1 MQIFISY
8 ARADSAFAWRLVEDL
23 SEYDLALWLDVRNIP
38 KGANWDIEVQKGLD
52 SSDLMLVL
60 LSPDSVNSQNVADEW
75 SYFIEKNKPV
85 LPLLIA
91 PTEVPFRLSRR
102 QRIDFTA
109 DYDVGF
115 RELLRAI
122 GSPPRLDPDST
133 ERLKT
138 KPPPRMKRAERS
150 ESAPSRER
158 PAFRGAAQTVELSV
172 RCLPIIWAE
181 RYRWWNGM
189 RGGVLGEILINPRE
203 VLLVPPR
210 SPVISILLGNLITV
224 KAQRALDP
232 HLKMTYYGAQGQFQS
247 LVLMGATRARRLA
260 INQEIINLLK
270 WLTKRSLE

>member
-138 KPPPRMKRAERS
+138 KPPPRMERAERS

-181 RYRWWNGM
+181 RYHWWNGM

-210 SPVISILLGNLITV
+210 SPVISIPLGNLITV

>member
-102 QRIDFTA
+102 QRIDFTN
-109 DYDVGF
+109 DYEVGF
-115 RELLRAI
+115 RELLRAL

-133 ERLKT
+133 ERLRS
-138 KPPPRMKRAERS
+138 KPPRTERPERA

-158 PAFRGAAQTVELSV
+158 PAFRSVAQTAELSV
-172 RCLPIIWAE
+172 RTLPVVWAE
-181 RYRWWNGM
+181 RYHWWRGM
-189 RGGVLGEILINPRE
+189 RGGTLGEILINPRE
-203 VLLVPPR
+203 VLLVPPKA
-210 SPVISILLGNLITV
+210 PVTSIPLGNLISV
-224 KAQRALDP
+224 KPQRALDP
-232 HLKMTYYGAQGQFQS
+232 HLKMTFYGAQGQFQS

-260 INQEIINLLK
+260 VNQEIVNLLK

>member
-38 KGANWDIEVQKGLD
+38 KGANWDNEVQKGLD
-52 SSDLMLVL
+52 ASDLMLVL

-102 QRIDFTA
+102 QRIDFTG
-109 DYDVGF
+109 DYEVGF

-138 KPPPRMKRAERS
+138 KPLPRSERS
-150 ESAPSRER
+150 ESAAQRER
-158 PAFRGAAQTVELSV
+158 PAFRSAAQTTELSIH
-172 RCLPIIWAE
+172 CLPVIWAE
-181 RYRWWNGM
+181 RYHWWNGM
-189 RGGVLGEILINPRE
+189 RGGTLGEILINSRE

-210 SPVISILLGNLITV
+210 APLISISLGNLITL

-232 HLKMTYYGAQGQFQS
+232 HLQMTFYGAQGQFQS
-247 LVLMGATRARRLA
+247 LVLMGATRARRRA
-260 INQEIINLLK
+260 INQAIINLLK

>member
-109 DYDVGF
+109 DYEVGF

-138 KPPPRMKRAERS
+138 KPPPRMERS
-150 ESAPSRER
+150 ERAESAAQRER
-158 PAFRGAAQTVELSV
+158 PAFRGAAQTVELSI
-172 RCLPIIWAE
+172 RSLPIIWAE
-181 RYRWWNGM
+181 RYHWWNGM
-189 RGGVLGEILINPRE
+189 RGGTLGEILINPRE
-203 VLLVPPR
+203 VLLVPPKA
-210 SPVISILLGNLITV
+210 PVISIPLGNLITV

-232 HLKMTYYGAQGQFQS
+232 HLKMTFYGAQGQFQS

-260 INQEIINLLK
+260 INQEIVNLLK

>member
-8 ARADSAFAWRLVEDL
+8 ARADSAFARRLVEDL
-23 SEYDLALWLDVRNIP
+23 SEYDLALWLDVINIP

-109 DYDVGF
+109 DYEVGF

-133 ERLKT
+133 ERLTK
-138 KPPPRMKRAERS
+138 KPPPRAERA
-150 ESAPSRER
+150 ESAPPRER
-158 PAFRGAAQTVELSV
+158 PAFRGAAQTAELSLHS
-172 RCLPIIWAE
+172 LPIIWAE
-181 RYRWWNGM
+181 RYHWWNGM
-189 RGGVLGEILINPRE
+189 RGGTLGEILINPRE
-203 VLLVPPR
+203 VLLVPPKA
-210 SPVISILLGNLITV
+210 PAISIPLGNLITV

-232 HLKMTYYGAQGQFQS
+232 GLRDQQRAPVAGADPMQQ
-247 LVLMGATRARRLA
+247 LA
-260 INQEIINLLK
+260 QRPPIGVALPVQ
-270 WLTKRSLE
+270 R